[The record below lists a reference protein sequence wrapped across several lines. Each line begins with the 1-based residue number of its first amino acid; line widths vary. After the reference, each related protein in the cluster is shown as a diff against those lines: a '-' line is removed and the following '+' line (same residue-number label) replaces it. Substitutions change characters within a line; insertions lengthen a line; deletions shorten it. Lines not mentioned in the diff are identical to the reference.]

1 MLHILKNIKI
11 IFLTALLTKFFVLI
25 INLVN
30 QLLFTEEKND
40 VNKFIEAIL
49 KEYDCCKKGIKKH
62 FNKNL
67 IMSVQDEKG
76 FN

>member
-1 MLHILKNIKI
+1 M
-11 IFLTALLTKFFVLI
+11 
-25 INLVN
+25 
-30 QLLFTEEKND
+30 LFTEEKND

>member
-1 MLHILKNIKI
+1 M
-11 IFLTALLTKFFVLI
+11 LTKFFVLI

-49 KEYDCCKKGIKKH
+49 KEYGCCKKGIKKH
-62 FNKNL
+62 FHKNL